1 MVKEI
6 QSARK
11 ATCLLNLRFAG
22 NGGGHHSGRGLVHSP
37 RGLLK
42 LGQIEAA
49 LVSFHL
55 PGQRTLMFSSTR
67 RSEDGRYQA
76 HLVALSHHQLSPPGH
91 QSASQGHCF
100 LWDQPRHVEGK
111 VTLAYRLGC
120 PTLQLAQLP
129 AGTRLC
135 GGKPGIL
142 RDAGGTKNIHG
153 VKLCFTGEESL
164 VSSSA

>member
-6 QSARK
+6 QSGRK

-67 RSEDGRYQA
+67 SSEDGTKQLAWWHSATTNCRHQ
-76 HLVALSHHQLSPPGH
+76 VTSHPP
-91 QSASQGHCF
+91 
-100 LWDQPRHVEGK
+100 K
-111 VTLAYRLGC
+111 VTVSC
-120 PTLQLAQLP
+120 
-129 AGTRLC
+129 
-135 GGKPGIL
+135 
-142 RDAGGTKNIHG
+142 GTKPDM
-153 VKLCFTGEESL
+153 S
-164 VSSSA
+164 